1 MLMVPWADVVTGR
14 GHGSTTHLAGDASGG
29 VRHIAASLCCV
40 EMRPF
45 KEFVQSIRAQ
55 LDDDAF
61 RATLVLFLG
70 LLVAGTIVYSIVEG
84 WSPLDSLYFS
94 VVTLATVGYGDLH
107 PVTDLGKAFTILYIL
122 TGVGVLV
129 VFASR
134 VVNTMVDR
142 RSEEARERRER
153 RGHGTSEASES
164 LPEDPTAP

>member
-1 MLMVPWADVVTGR
+1 
-14 GHGSTTHLAGDASGG
+14 
-29 VRHIAASLCCV
+29 
-40 EMRPF
+40 MRPF
-45 KEFVQSIRAQ
+45 KEFVQAIRAQ

-70 LLVAGTIVYSIVEG
+70 LLVTGTIVYSILEG

-142 RSEEARERRER
+142 RSEGARERRER
-153 RGHGTSEASES
+153 HGHGAADASES
-164 LPEDPTAP
+164 LPKDPTAP

>member
-1 MLMVPWADVVTGR
+1 MTGR
-14 GHGSTTHLAGDASGG
+14 GHGSTTPLGGTRVLG
-29 VRHIAASLCCV
+29 VRPVIASLCCDA
-40 EMRPF
+40 MRPF
-45 KEFVQSIRAQ
+45 KEFVQAIRAQ

-153 RGHGTSEASES
+153 HDQGTAKARETV
-164 LPEDPTAP
+164 PEDPPPP

>member
-1 MLMVPWADVVTGR
+1 MRVFKDF
-14 GHGSTTHLAGDASGG
+14 
-29 VRHIAASLCCV
+29 V
-40 EMRPF
+40 EA
-45 KEFVQSIRAQ
+45 VRAQ

-61 RATLVLFLG
+61 RATLFLFVG
-70 LLVAGTIVYSIVEG
+70 LLVTGTIVYSILEG

-107 PVTDLGKAFTILYIL
+107 PVTDLGKAFTIVYIL

-142 RSEEARERRER
+142 RSEVVHERREIR
-153 RGHGTSEASES
+153 RERSGRTPTV
-164 LPEDPTAP
+164 PEEPEVPPEEPTT